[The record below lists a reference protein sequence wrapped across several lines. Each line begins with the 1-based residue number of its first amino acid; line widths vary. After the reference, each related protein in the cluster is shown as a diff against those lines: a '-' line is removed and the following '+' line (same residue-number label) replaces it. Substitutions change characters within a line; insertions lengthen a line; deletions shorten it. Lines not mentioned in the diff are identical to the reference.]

1 MTHTITKRLFKVT
14 TTIITLYCLS
24 ECTYHDLNNLVD
36 CSSNSILATVTDIS
50 NPTSCSA
57 SNGSFTVSV
66 LGGKDPYHFRLN
78 GGALL
83 DNEQFSDLT
92 GGTYT
97 VTVVDAQGCQGE
109 VATTLQ
115 APDADISFTAVTI
128 PDSGCT
134 KGNGS
139 FTIQGI
145 GSNAPFQYK
154 FSETSFSSANTFTGL
169 KHGGYQVSV
178 RDASGCVIIASVSIS
193 KAESGVSYAAEISD
207 IIKNNCAVSQCHISG
222 AQSPDLSAYK
232 GVKNNSASVKSL
244 TTSKFMPPSG
254 SQALTAEQIA
264 KIACWVEDGAKQN

>member
-1 MTHTITKRLFKVT
+1 MTRTITKRFFKVT

-36 CSSNSILATVTDIS
+36 CSSNSLLLTVADTS

-57 SNGSFTVSV
+57 FDGSFTVSL
-66 LGGKDPYHFRLN
+66 LGGKSPYQFRLN
-78 GGALL
+78 GGALV
-83 DNEQFSDLT
+83 DKGQFNNLT
-92 GGTYT
+92 GGAYT
-97 VTVVDAQGCQGE
+97 VTVVDAQGCQSE

-115 APDADISFTAVTI
+115 APNADISFSAITK

-139 FTIQGI
+139 FTIEGI

-178 RDASGCVIIASVSIS
+178 RDASGCVITASVTIS
-193 KAESGVSYAAEISD
+193 KAESGVSYSTEIAD

-222 AQSPDLSAYK
+222 GQSPDLSAYK
-232 GVKNNSASVKSL
+232 GVKNNAASVKSL

-264 KIACWVEDGAKQN
+264 KIACWVDDGAKQN